1 MWLELGIKFIILSA
15 LTIKSMQNS
24 QITVRLKVS
33 DSNTK
38 DMHIGI
44 YIFNV
49 FNSTSMLAIIN
60 LNDGRYSPLLF
71 FRELA
76 KTDWDNF

>member
-24 QITVRLKVS
+24 QITVRFKVS
-33 DSNTK
+33 DSNTE
-38 DMHIGI
+38 DMHVRI

>member
-33 DSNTK
+33 DSNTE

-60 LNDGRYSPLLF
+60 LNDGRYSSLLF

>member
-60 LNDGRYSPLLF
+60 LNDGRYSSLLF